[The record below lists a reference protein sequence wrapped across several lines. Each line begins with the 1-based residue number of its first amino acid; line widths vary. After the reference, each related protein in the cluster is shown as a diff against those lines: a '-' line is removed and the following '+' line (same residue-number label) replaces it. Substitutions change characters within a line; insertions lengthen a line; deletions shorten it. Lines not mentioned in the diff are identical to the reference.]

1 MGILTAIEGTA
12 IFYNKEMFEAA
23 GVEAPQSLEEN
34 WTWDEFVE
42 VARKLTLDSE
52 GRNAADPGFDPENI
66 VQYAMKWDLGQV
78 TLDSIA
84 KNNGASYIAEDGT
97 SGWTSPEM
105 VEVVQNVAD
114 LINVHHVMPSKTGGD
129 NLPSAEI
136 ALQSGVYA
144 MTMSGQWILNNFAQM
159 DGLEIGIAPVPSMG
173 KEDRMVLGSSELAI
187 FEDSDKKE
195 EAWLLAKYLTDPA
208 NAPDVYAG
216 GLWMPIRRDWYEDE
230 ELIAQWVDNEAHPDE
245 YREFMLEPVRD
256 NGEYLSELYVK
267 NFNRMWD
274 VLNPALENLWNGRET
289 SAETV
294 LKSIES
300 DLDELTEGTY
310 GKIGK

>member
-1 MGILTAIEGTA
+1 M
-12 IFYNKEMFEAA
+12 
-23 GVEAPQSLEEN
+23 
-34 WTWDEFVE
+34 
-42 VARKLTLDSE
+42 
-52 GRNAADPGFDPENI
+52 
-66 VQYAMKWDLGQV
+66 
-78 TLDSIA
+78 
-84 KNNGASYIAEDGT
+84 
-97 SGWTSPEM
+97 
-105 VEVVQNVAD
+105 
-114 LINVHHVMPSKTGGD
+114 
-129 NLPSAEI
+129 
-136 ALQSGVYA
+136 
-144 MTMSGQWILNNFAQM
+144 
-159 DGLEIGIAPVPSMG
+159 
-173 KEDRMVLGSSELAI
+173 
-187 FEDSDKKE
+187 
-195 EAWLLAKYLTDPA
+195 LAKYLTDPA